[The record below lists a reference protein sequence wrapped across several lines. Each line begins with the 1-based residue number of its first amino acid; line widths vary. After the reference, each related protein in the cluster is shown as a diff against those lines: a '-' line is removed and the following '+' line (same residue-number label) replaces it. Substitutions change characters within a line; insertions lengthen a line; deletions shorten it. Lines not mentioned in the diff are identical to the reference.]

1 MRVALTLGGDQS
13 KVAEE
18 ARQAEAAG
26 FDMVA
31 TGEHLFFH
39 GPVPNAF
46 VSLAA
51 AAGATTKIRLLS
63 SLTVLP
69 LYPPALAAKLA
80 TSLDQV
86 SGGRFDL
93 GVGVGGEF
101 PDEFTAAGVEVKE
114 RGARTNE
121 ALEILKAFWSGER
134 VQHKGKFAHVPGLA
148 IKPGAVQSGGPPL
161 WMGGRKDAAICRAG
175 RYADF
180 WMPYMYTPEQLA
192 ESLGKVRDEA
202 ERAGRD
208 PQSVRGAIYCWSAV
222 DEDGTQSK
230 QWVVDAVST
239 IYQQDFSKLAD
250 RYLLFGSPDQV
261 AARVAEYRDAGA
273 ETLVFAPV
281 ADGRRRQQ
289 IVDVFAGHVL
299 PNLHS

>member
-1 MRVALTLGGDQS
+1 MRVGLTLGGDQS
-13 KVAEE
+13 AVARE
-18 ARQAEAAG
+18 AKGAEAAG
-26 FDMVA
+26 FDMIA

-51 AAGATTKIRLLS
+51 AAGATTTIRLLS

-86 SGGRFDL
+86 SGGRFDF

-101 PDEFTAAGVEVKE
+101 PDEFTAAGVDVKE
-114 RGARTNE
+114 RGARTSE
-121 ALEILKAFWSGER
+121 ALELLKAFWSGER
-134 VQHKGKFAHVPGLA
+134 VHHEGKFARVPGLA
-148 IKPGAVQSGGPPL
+148 IKPGALQSGGPPL
-161 WMGGRKDAAICRAG
+161 WMGGRKDAAIRRAG

-192 ESLGKVRDEA
+192 ESLGKVRDAA

-222 DEDGTQSK
+222 DEDGTQSR
-230 QWVVDAVST
+230 QWAIDAVST

-261 AARVAEYRDAGA
+261 AARVAEYQAAGA

-281 ADGRRRQQ
+281 ADGARRQQ
-289 IVDVFAGHVL
+289 IVDVFAQHVL
-299 PNLHS
+299 PKLHS

>member
-1 MRVALTLGGDQS
+1 MRVGLTLGGDQS
-13 KVAEE
+13 AVAQE
-18 ARQAEAAG
+18 ATRAEAAG
-26 FDMVA
+26 FDMIA

-39 GPVPNAF
+39 GAVPNGF
-46 VSLAA
+46 ISLAA
-51 AAGATTKIRLLS
+51 AAGATTTIRLLS

-86 SGGRFDL
+86 SGGRFDF
-93 GVGVGGEF
+93 GIGVGGEF
-101 PDEFTAAGVEVKE
+101 PDEFTAAGVDVKE

-121 ALEILKAFWSGER
+121 TLELLKEFWSGER
-134 VQHKGKFAHVPGLA
+134 VSHEGKFAHIPGLA
-148 IKPGAVQSGGPPL
+148 LKPGPVQAGGPPL
-161 WMGGRKDAAICRAG
+161 WMGGRKDAAIRRAG
-175 RYADF
+175 QYADF

-192 ESLGKVRDEA
+192 ESLSKVRDEA

-222 DEDGTQSK
+222 DEDGTQSR
-230 QWVVDAVST
+230 QWVIDAVSA

-261 AARVAEYRDAGA
+261 AARAAEYEDAGA
-273 ETLVFAPV
+273 ETLIFAPV
-281 ADGRRRQQ
+281 ADGVRRQQ
-289 IVDVFAGHVL
+289 IVDVFGQQVL
-299 PNLHS
+299 PTLHS